1 MVQFLFHFMGISDFQ
16 CVARLPGFLSTL
28 QSSLLSQVEVGIFFP
43 SENNVR
49 MVTVKR
55 FKQVN
60 GLISLLFGETFITIL
75 IIEW

>member
-1 MVQFLFHFMGISDFQ
+1 
-16 CVARLPGFLSTL
+16 
-28 QSSLLSQVEVGIFFP
+28 VEVGIFFP